1 MFLYRKFRLLLI
13 AAVLGI
19 FVISSCS
26 PRLTINSKWQPDPV
40 GVTDPT
46 AWIQQTQYDE
56 RSKLH
61 IHLSNDKENLYVL
74 LQTDDDLTKMKMLR
88 AGMELSI
95 DTLGKRDGHC
105 VLVYP
110 IRQETMMSA
119 LVPIRNRGE
128 ITEGGTEGFSER
140 QQRFDGENQRKRPD
154 QSEMFQRLIDQQR
167 HAMIHGFNNHR
178 DGRTSIE
185 GESGIRVVLTMDTTG
200 MISYRAVLPLY
211 TFYKEL
217 EAAADTTQQFGLTVH
232 ISGIEAPQRPAG
244 GSSRSGNMQPGQVRP
259 GTPGGG
265 DRAMPGQSTMGGVG
279 RNASLT
285 QPSGIDRK
293 DMAKDQV
300 VRLVFYLSFE
310 EALFSIN

>member
-1 MFLYRKFRLLLI
+1 MFLFKEFRLLLI
-13 AAVLGI
+13 AALL
-19 FVISSCS
+19 VISSMYSCS
-26 PRLTINSKWQPDPV
+26 PRLTINSLWQADSPDLKYL
-40 GVTDPT
+40 TT
-46 AWIQQTQYDE
+46 WIQQAEYDE

-61 IHLSNDKENLYVL
+61 IQLSNDKENLYVL

-95 DTLGKRDGHC
+95 DTLGKREGHC
-105 VLVYP
+105 SLVFP

-128 ITEGGTEGFSER
+128 ITEGDTEGFSER
-140 QQRFDGENQRKRPD
+140 RQRFDGENQRKRPD
-154 QSEMFQRLIDQQR
+154 QAEMFQRLIDQQR

-178 DGRTSIE
+178 DGRTSID
-185 GESGIRVVLTMDTTG
+185 SDNGIRVVLTIDTTG
-200 MISYRAVLPLY
+200 MMSYRAVLPLY

-217 EAAADTTQQFGLTVH
+217 ETAADTTRKFGLTVH

-244 GSSRSGNMQPGQVRP
+244 GLPGGGNMRPDQGRP
-259 GTPGGG
+259 GTPGGSG
-265 DRAMPGQSTMGGVG
+265 RTMPGQSGMGGG
-279 RNASLT
+279 RYTASS

-300 VRLVFYLSFE
+300 VRMIFYLSFQ
-310 EALFSIN
+310 